1 MKILT
6 FVSSFIILYLSKEP
20 KPLEIGDTVKGKVTK
35 VASFGLFVELEN
47 GIEAL
52 VHISQVSE
60 ERVEKLQDHFK
71 AGDTVEARI
80 VKIDKA
86 ERRLGL
92 SIKAAKYDE
101 ARLAEEV
108 KQYETISADRELNNA
123 IGEAFARA
131 ERESSKQEP

>member
-1 MKILT
+1 MYK
-6 FVSSFIILYLSKEP
+6 
-20 KPLEIGDTVKGKVTK
+20 IGDIVKGKVTK

-52 VHISQVSE
+52 VHISQVSD

-101 ARLAEEV
+101 TRLAEEV

>member
-1 MKILT
+1 MKQLT
-6 FVSSFIILYLSKEP
+6 DDPWAVVDTMYK
-20 KPLEIGDTVKGKVTK
+20 IGDIVKGKVVK

-60 ERVEKLQDHFK
+60 ERVEKLQEHFK